1 MAKPEVEPQE
11 EKKAPEILDVHS
23 MPPDKVNWFKHIIDT
38 HVEAESMLYNAE
50 TLGFVLDRLMS
61 KKSDEELQG

>member
-1 MAKPEVEPQE
+1 M
-11 EKKAPEILDVHS
+11 
-23 MPPDKVNWFKHIIDT
+23 NWFKHIIDT

-61 KKSDEELQG
+61 KKTDEELQG